1 MLFGEFEV
9 VRGGVAI
16 PIRGAKQR
24 ALLALLALNRGNPV
38 SADRLID
45 QLWGDGQTAKPANAL
60 QAQIVQLR
68 RTLGASAIVTSESGY
83 ALDVSAADLDAAR
96 FEDLVAEGRRLS
108 TEGEVA
114 RASAVLGDA
123 LRLRRGEPL
132 SEFAYAGF
140 ADAERAHLNEL
151 ALVATEYRVEA
162 DLELGHHNQLVGE
175 LEALCRDH
183 PLRERLWELLMLALY
198 RAGRQAEAL
207 RAYTE
212 IRDRLVDELGVD
224 PGSSLRELETRVLD
238 HDPSLVA
245 EQPPAPR
252 APALPSVPG
261 NLPEPLSRFLGRDAE
276 LEQVGEA
283 IASSRLVTLIG
294 PGGVGKTRL
303 AVEAAARLREQH
315 PGGTWLASPIP
326 KGSPRP
332 RPARSEPYG
341 LHWVTPSPLD
351 RRPSS
356 SPATSPAARS
366 WSSSTTANT
375 SSTRLRASPTP
386 WSERYPVFASWP
398 PAASHSVF
406 PARSSYP

>member
-1 MLFGEFEV
+1 MEVRLFGEFEV

-16 PIRGAKQR
+16 PVRGAKQR
-24 ALLALLALNRGNPV
+24 ALLALLALNRGNSV

-83 ALDVSAADLDAAR
+83 ALDISAADLDAAR

-162 DLELGHHNQLVGE
+162 DLGLGHHNELVGE

-207 RAYTE
+207 LAYTE
-212 IRDRLVDELGVD
+212 IRDRLVD
-224 PGSSLRELETRVLD
+224 
-238 HDPSLVA
+238 
-245 EQPPAPR
+245 
-252 APALPSVPG
+252 
-261 NLPEPLSRFLGRDAE
+261 
-276 LEQVGEA
+276 
-283 IASSRLVTLIG
+283 
-294 PGGVGKTRL
+294 
-303 AVEAAARLREQH
+303 
-315 PGGTWLASPIP
+315 
-326 KGSPRP
+326 
-332 RPARSEPYG
+332 
-341 LHWVTPSPLD
+341 
-351 RRPSS
+351 
-356 SPATSPAARS
+356 
-366 WSSSTTANT
+366 
-375 SSTRLRASPTP
+375 
-386 WSERYPVFASWP
+386 
-398 PAASHSVF
+398 
-406 PARSSYP
+406 

>member
-1 MLFGEFEV
+1 MKLLGEFEV
-9 VRGGVAI
+9 VRGGVAV
-16 PIRGAKQR
+16 PVRGAKQR
-24 ALLALLALNRGNPV
+24 ALLAILALNRGNPV

-45 QLWGDGQTAKPANAL
+45 QLWGDGQTAKPTNAL

-83 ALDVSAADLDAAR
+83 ALDISAADLDAAR

-108 TEGEVA
+108 TEGEA
-114 RASAVLGDA
+114 AQASAVLGDA

-162 DLELGHHNQLVGE
+162 DLALGHHNELVGE

-212 IRDRLVDELGVD
+212 IRDHLVDELGVD

-252 APALPSVPG
+252 PRALASVPG
-261 NLPEPLSRFLGRDAE
+261 NLPEPLKRAPIGRRAGRRGLYLLAIGWLRGSQRAYAGLRLGRPATRPPRRGTGSTPCRRVRE
-276 LEQVGEA
+276 R
-283 IASSRLVTLIG
+283 RLQRVRRG
-294 PGGVGKTRL
+294 CVPRL
-303 AVEAAARLREQH
+303 AV
-315 PGGTWLASPIP
+315 
-326 KGSPRP
+326 
-332 RPARSEPYG
+332 
-341 LHWVTPSPLD
+341 
-351 RRPSS
+351 
-356 SPATSPAARS
+356 
-366 WSSSTTANT
+366 
-375 SSTRLRASPTP
+375 
-386 WSERYPVFASWP
+386 
-398 PAASHSVF
+398 
-406 PARSSYP
+406 